1 MSNSKCSVCN
11 DPPVC
16 NDKEKNPILK
26 CKKCDLQ
33 AHVLCYGIEDDEN
46 FVCSPC
52 VSEAGVVHCAICNK
66 RGGALKQTTDDR
78 WAHVLCT
85 FFTEDSEFTDKISM
99 EPIDITKVKQPKT
112 QKPCVFCN
120 ESFGTFKCSKC
131 NKFLHAPCGLE
142 NDCLV
147 EFLKPD
153 GNIQFSG
160 FCSKHVPSKKKKRIS
175 SEGLNGAIKVMTKKQ
190 KNIKSR
196 KENYDWVHKKLMN
209 SETNTASESSAVVA
223 AKSCDL
229 PSSTLSHDS
238 DISQHFDTGICD
250 DKKSNFDPEETLSE
264 DSNNSHNPDI
274 TANLQ
279 KKTDDTTQKIDASFK
294 AGDIN
299 ECHKNK
305 VSILNTLFTTDQIV
319 CFFS

>member
-1 MSNSKCSVCN
+1 MSNFKCSVCN
-11 DPPVC
+11 DPP
-16 NDKEKNPILK
+16 DEKKNPILK

-52 VSEAGVVHCAICNK
+52 VQKAGVVYCAICNK

-85 FFTEDSEFTDKISM
+85 FFTEDSEFTDEISM
-99 EPIDITKVKQPKT
+99 EPIDITKVKQPKK

-120 ESFGTFKCSKC
+120 ESFGTFKCSAC
-131 NKFLHAPCGLE
+131 NKALHAPCGLE

-147 EFLKPD
+147 EFIKPD
-153 GNIQFSG
+153 GNIQFLG
-160 FCSKHVPSKKKKRIS
+160 YCSKHESSKKKKRIS
-175 SEGLNGAIKVMTKKQ
+175 SEGLNEAIKVMTKKQ
-190 KNIKSR
+190 KKIKSR
-196 KENYDWVHKKLMN
+196 KENYDWVHKKVID
-209 SETNTASESSAVVA
+209 SESNTFHEPSAVVA

-229 PSSTLSHDS
+229 PSSILSHDS
-238 DISQHFDTGICD
+238 DVSQHFDTGICN
-250 DKKSNFDPEETLSE
+250 DKTSNVDMTNQEETLSQ

-279 KKTDDTTQKIDASFK
+279 KKVDGTTSKIDASFT

-299 ECHKNK
+299 ECHENK
-305 VSILNTLFTTDQIV
+305 VSILNTLFTTD
-319 CFFS
+319 